1 MKLLFVALALATAA
15 LPKVAGAAEAKPALE
30 LKPKAALMA
39 TAPHGSAPFVVA
51 MAQPE
56 LNLAPPPRAR
66 AAQSRSSCTA
76 DHDLCYDASSGHI
89 VYKPA
94 RQFMPQ
100 FPGLTPENISVKRDR
115 IIFRY
120 TF

>member
-1 MKLLFVALALATAA
+1 MKLLIPALALAAA
-15 LPKVAGAAEAKPALE
+15 AVPMAAAAAETKPALE

-39 TAPHGSAPFVVA
+39 AAPHGYAPFVA
-51 MAQPE
+51 AAAHPD
-56 LNLAPPPRAR
+56 LNLAPPPSAR
-66 AAQSRSSCTA
+66 AQSRSSCAA
-76 DHDLCYDASSGHI
+76 DHDLCYDANAGHI

-100 FPGLTPENISVKRDR
+100 FRGLTPENISVKRDR

-120 TF
+120 SF